1 MRYLGRIGL
10 IMAVL
15 LVGGVGYVAGTAHV
29 LTPQRAV
36 AADECQA
43 FPETGKQVCGRF
55 LEYWRDN
62 GGLAQQG
69 LPLTEAVDRI
79 NPTDGK
85 TYKTQYFERAR
96 FEYHPENQPPY
107 DVLLGLLGR
116 EQARARYP
124 NGSPPSGVHGFRQT
138 CFPETGFCVLPRF
151 YEYWLANGGVAQQ
164 GYPISE
170 YFYEQNPT
178 NGKFY
183 YTQYFERARFEAHAE
198 NAAPYDVLLGLLGS
212 EQLLAQPPTGQPGS
226 GAGPIFPPTA
236 TTTVVVSTPVP
247 PVVSPPPPV
256 ATPPPPP
263 PPPTPVIAP
272 TSVPVP
278 QPTAASAKPAG
289 GGRAAPQ
296 GSDCPVDYPIKGNRS
311 SMIYHVPGG
320 AYYARTIPEDCFA
333 TGAAAEAAGYRQA
346 QR

>member
-1 MRYLGRIGL
+1 MGKTMRIALVVI
-10 IMAVL
+10 AL
-15 LVGGVGYVAGTAHV
+15 LAGGAGYYAGSARL

-36 AADECQA
+36 AAEECQT
-43 FPETGKQVCGRF
+43 FTETGKQVCGRF

-69 LPLTEAVDRI
+69 LPLTEAVDGI

-124 NGSPPSGVHGFRQT
+124 NGTPPHGVRGFQQT

-164 GYPISE
+164 GYPISG
-170 YFYEQNPT
+170 YFFEQNPT

-198 NAAPYDVLLGLLGS
+198 NAAPYDVLLGLLGR

-226 GAGPIFPPTA
+226 GAGPIVPPTA
-236 TTTVVVSTPVP
+236 MPTVVVSTPVP
-247 PVVSPPPPV
+247 PVVSPPPL
-256 ATPPPPP
+256 TL
-263 PPPTPVIAP
+263 AP

-278 QPTAASAKPAG
+278 QPTAAPTKPAG
-289 GGRAAPQ
+289 GGRVAPQ
-296 GSDCPVDYPIKGNRS
+296 GGACPADYPIKGNRS

-320 AYYARTIPEDCFA
+320 ASYARTIPEDCFA
-333 TGAAAEAAGYRQA
+333 TGGDAEAAGYRRA